1 MDIWLLEA
9 QMILLSFHQ
18 RNSTLEIFSGV
29 RNVSAF
35 VSSRTEMT
43 WGNIGGKYHG
53 SIGVL
58 TVSFVCQMWFWSGE
72 DCTTSVRQ
80 NFIWER
86 GTREWI
92 YTNNQISGFP
102 KNYTSLHREDKQ
114 LDFAL
119 CNMLILH
126 SKITTKPTA
135 LDCDSS
141 WNLTVSTNK
150 HQFLTTK
157 CSFLMCLY

>member
-1 MDIWLLEA
+1 MTTRSSTDSLT
-9 QMILLSFHQ
+9 FHQ

-29 RNVSAF
+29 RNVSTF
-35 VSSRTEMT
+35 VSSRTVSSR
-43 WGNIGGKYHG
+43 NIWGKYHG
-53 SIGVL
+53 SIGIS
-58 TVSFVCQMWFWSGE
+58 TVCQMWFWSGE

-80 NFIWER
+80 NFIWEH

-126 SKITTKPTA
+126 SKTTTKTTA

>member
-1 MDIWLLEA
+1 MREYWGQISWLHWNIDSVVLCLPDVVLIWWRL
-9 QMILLSFHQ
+9 H
-18 RNSTLEIFSGV
+18 
-29 RNVSAF
+29 
-35 VSSRTEMT
+35 
-43 WGNIGGKYHG
+43 NI
-53 SIGVL
+53 
-58 TVSFVCQMWFWSGE
+58 CQ
-72 DCTTSVRQ
+72 T
-80 NFIWER
+80 NFIWES

-114 LDFAL
+114 LGFAL

-126 SKITTKPTA
+126 SKATTKPTA

-157 CSFLMCLY
+157 CFFNVLVLNKCEH